1 MTENTHGSSS
11 KKNVSPLEKNMQK
24 VIIFFLLLYAG
35 AAPVKMGC
43 DWRQA
48 KKEALPEVMTSEQL
62 AVIMAGTEN
71 RPRTFEYN
79 YDHQETRAYD
89 RNNQLVYRSKNFDDR
104 TEQYIVVDGHT
115 TITNRFFKDQQR
127 HTTQETSITIDGKPA
142 LILSWGKE
150 GKPSGRLFFLSNH
163 PLGETCLTGLSDSF
177 TRPHPLPDPFITVP
191 ESRAQE
197 PVSVTV
203 PGKMMNRPLIMGIQ

>member
-1 MTENTHGSSS
+1 MTENTPNSSS

-24 VIIFFLLLYAG
+24 LIISFLAFC
-35 AAPVKMGC
+35 AVVSPVKIGY
-43 DWRQA
+43 DWHQA
-48 KKEALPEVMTSEQL
+48 HKNALPEVMTSEQL
-62 AVIMAGTEN
+62 AVIMTGTEN
-71 RPRTFEYN
+71 RPHTFEYN

-89 RNNQLVYRSKNFDDR
+89 KNNQLVYRSKNFDDR

-115 TITNRFFKDQQR
+115 TITNRFFVDQQR

-177 TRPHPLPDPFITVP
+177 TRPHSLPDPFTVIP

-203 PGKMMNRPLIMGIQ
+203 SGKMMSRPLIMGIQ